1 MIGEERRH
9 VVRSMFVRTERR
21 APETVDAP
29 RKGLFS
35 AIQQYPAFRQ
45 LWMGSLLGQLAQW
58 MQSVALGWIALE
70 LTDSALYVGVV
81 SFMAGIPFIVV
92 AIPAGMLIDR
102 FDRRAVLLI
111 CQAAAAILA
120 SLVAVDILAGLVE
133 PWHLL
138 IAAFLNGSLLAIMT
152 PTQQAL
158 TPSLVPRE
166 DLTNAI
172 GLTSAGNNMARV
184 FGPSLAGMIIGFS
197 NTGIAFLLQAAALIL
212 AFVLIARARF
222 PKRERAISIVKPTA
236 ALDGLAYILR
246 RDDLRVLF
254 LLVLIPT
261 FFTFPYIQFLNVF
274 AVDVLGIGAAKLGVM
289 MATSGVGAVTGSL
302 IIAGRRT
309 VTAQGRLLL
318 ALTIIYGVV
327 IFGLSMVRSFPLTI
341 PFLFLGGVLG
351 SMFMSQNN
359 ALVQHRISDE
369 MRGRVLGA
377 YMLNQGLLPLGALP
391 MGILAGATSVP
402 FAMAVGASLT
412 IVATI
417 LVALT
422 SNAWRSF

>member
-1 MIGEERRH
+1 
-9 VVRSMFVRTERR
+9 VARSLFVRTERR
-21 APETVDAP
+21 APDSAGP
-29 RKGLFS
+29 ARQGLFS

-58 MQSVALGWIALE
+58 MQTVALGWIALE
-70 LTDSALYVGVV
+70 LTDSAFFVGVV
-81 SFMAGIPFIVV
+81 SFMAGIPFILV

-102 FDRRAVLLI
+102 FDRRRVLLI
-111 CQAAAAILA
+111 CQAAAAVLA
-120 SLVAVDILAGLVE
+120 TLVAIDILAGLVE

-138 IAAFLNGSLLAIMT
+138 VAAFLNGSLLSIMT

-172 GLTSAGNNMARV
+172 GLTSAGHNMARI
-184 FGPSLAGMIIGFS
+184 FGPSLDGVVIGFS
-197 NTGIAFLLQAAALIL
+197 STGIAFLMQAIALVI
-212 AFVLIARARF
+212 AFLLIARARF
-222 PKRERAISIVKPTA
+222 PQRERTIATVKPTA
-236 ALDGLAYILR
+236 ALDGLAFILR

-274 AVDVLGIGAAKLGVM
+274 AVDVLDIGAAKLGVM

-309 VTAQGRLLL
+309 VTAQGPLLL
-318 ALTIIYGVV
+318 ALTVIYGVV
-327 IFGLSMVRSFPLTI
+327 ILALSAVRVFPLTL
-341 PFLFLGGVLG
+341 PFLFMGGVLG

-359 ALVQHRISDE
+359 ALVQHRISDD

-402 FAMAVGASLT
+402 IAMAVGASLT
-412 IVATI
+412 IVTTTLLAVT
-417 LVALT
+417 AP
-422 SNAWRSF
+422 AWRSF